1 MPLELQLSTEPSKNL
16 IQEEQEV
23 LSLLTSEFNMHQAN
37 TQELLLEQSQKM
49 KLFLNSL
56 QTLVTKTIT
65 DKSQELNGMISTQP

>member
-23 LSLLTSEFNMHQAN
+23 LSLLTSEFNMHQTN
-37 TQELLLEQSQKM
+37 TQELLPEQSQKM

-56 QTLVTKTIT
+56 PTLAIKTIT
-65 DKSQELNGMISTQP
+65 DKSQELSGMISTQP